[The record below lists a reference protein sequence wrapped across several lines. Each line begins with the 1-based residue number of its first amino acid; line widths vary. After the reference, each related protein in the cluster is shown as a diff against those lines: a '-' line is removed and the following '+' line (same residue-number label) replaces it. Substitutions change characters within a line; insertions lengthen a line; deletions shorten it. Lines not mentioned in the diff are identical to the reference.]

1 MPEISNRADPSE
13 AADASRS
20 PVVSTTP
27 ASYSGEKRL
36 LGLWSLERVKQF
48 TVRLKVNAK
57 WMKQFLHGGPR
68 HKR

>member
-1 MPEISNRADPSE
+1 MPAISSRADPSE
-13 AADASRS
+13 AADVS
-20 PVVSTTP
+20 PTPAVNTTP
-27 ASYSGEKRL
+27 APNSGEKRL
-36 LGLWSLERVKQF
+36 LSLWGLERVKQF

>member
-1 MPEISNRADPSE
+1 MPAISSRVDPSKS
-13 AADASRS
+13 ADVS
-20 PVVSTTP
+20 PSP
-27 ASYSGEKRL
+27 AVNTAPAPNSGEKRL
-36 LGLWSLERVKQF
+36 LSLWGLERVKQF